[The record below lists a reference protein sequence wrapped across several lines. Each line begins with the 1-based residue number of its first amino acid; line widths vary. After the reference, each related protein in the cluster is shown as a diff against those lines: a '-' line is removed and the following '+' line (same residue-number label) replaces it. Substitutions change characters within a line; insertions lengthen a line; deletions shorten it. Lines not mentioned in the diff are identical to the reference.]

1 MMWTRVGAS
10 LAVMGTVAGL
20 AACGS
25 DGSSSASGS
34 DLITTNSTEPQK
46 PLIPADTSDVPGAT
60 LIDLIYSGLVY
71 FDENGEVHNDQAE
84 KIEKTDD
91 VTYKVTIKD
100 DAVFSDGTP
109 VRAQDYVNTW
119 NNAVKNSMMSAYFF
133 EPIKGYEEGAKNM
146 EGLTVNDDKTFTIEL
161 TEPTADFETR
171 LGYSV
176 FFPMQEAAFDDLDS
190 YGQKPVGS
198 GPYKLQEWNHNQN
211 AVLVPNEHYTGDRK
225 AQNDGLN
232 FVFYAD
238 ASAVYADLLSG
249 NLDVL
254 ESIPSSALANFET
267 DLGERAV
274 NEPAAIFQSITIPE
288 GDKNFRGE
296 AGALRRQALSM
307 AIDREEITDTI
318 FQGTNTPAV
327 DFTSPVVNDGA
338 TDIPGHEVLDYNPEK
353 ARELWAKAEKMQPF
367 EGPFT
372 VAYNSDGSH
381 KEWVDAVVNFIRNTL
396 HIDAQPAPYPDF
408 KSLRDEVTSKTIT
421 GAFRTGWQSVY
432 PSPSSFLEPLYAT
445 GAATND
451 AAYANPEF
459 DALLKEAAA
468 ASNDAEAVA
477 KVNEAQAVLME
488 DLPAIPLW
496 YTNSTGGYSE
506 RVDNVTF
513 TWKSKPLYYKVTL
526 K

>member
-1 MMWTRVGAS
+1 MQWTKVGAS
-10 LAVMGTVAGL
+10 LAAVVAATGL
-20 AACGS
+20 TACGG
-25 DGSSSASGS
+25 DGSGDAADVDFIS
-34 DLITTNSTEPQK
+34 TNSTEPQK

-84 KIEKTDD
+84 SIEKTDD
-91 VTYKVTIKD
+91 VTYKVTLKE
-100 DAVFSDGTP
+100 DAVFSDGSP
-109 VRAQDYVNTW
+109 VRAQDYVDTW
-119 NNAVKNSMMSAYFF
+119 NNAVKNSMLSAYFF
-133 EPIKGYEEGAKNM
+133 EPIKGYEEGAESM
-146 EGLTVNDDKTFTIEL
+146 EGLKVVDEKTFTIEL
-161 TEPTADFETR
+161 DEPTADFETR

-176 FFPMQEAAFDDLDS
+176 FFPMHESAFDDIDA
-190 YGQKPVGS
+190 YGQNPVGS

-211 AVLVPNEHYTGDRK
+211 AILVPNEKYEGDRK

-238 ASAVYADLLSG
+238 ASAAYADLLSG

-254 ESIPSSALANFET
+254 DSVPSSAMANFET

-274 NEPAAIFQSITIPE
+274 NEPAAIFQSITIPA
-288 GDKNFRGE
+288 GDENFSGE

-307 AIDREEITDTI
+307 AIDREEITQTI

-327 DFTSPVVNDGA
+327 DFTSPVLNDGA
-338 TDIPGHEVLDYNPEK
+338 TDIPGNEVLTYNPDK
-353 ARELWAKAEKMQPF
+353 ARELWAKAEEMKPF
-367 EGPFT
+367 KGPFT

-396 HIDAQPAPYPDF
+396 DIDAQPAPYPDF
-408 KSLRDEVTSKTIT
+408 KSLRDEVTNKTIE

-451 AAYANPEF
+451 ADYSNPEF
-459 DALLKEAAA
+459 DSLLKKAAAA
-468 ASNDAEAVA
+468 ASEEESVERVND
-477 KVNEAQAVLME
+477 AQAVLMK

-506 RVDNVTF
+506 RVDDVIF